1 MLRIADFITPDS
13 KFADGVM
20 WMHDLTAEQ
29 CTHEYLISAPP
40 AGQARP
46 AVMLRNARRVTWLQH
61 GSAGEYLRSHGF
73 QAVLLH
79 SLYSL
84 PLPEIMAIPPG
95 IRVFWFAF
103 GYDIYRRPH
112 ESCPAVALPLYH
124 PHTQHMLDQIEAHRP
139 CAAPPPRFL
148 QQLAA
153 EYAGAV
159 ARVDYFSGVIPA
171 EHALMQAR
179 RYFRAQR
186 FDYGYGNRIRF
197 EMMEQ
202 AAPYEEGDGI
212 LVGNSADPCGNHLDV
227 LDRLRTLDLGR
238 RRVVVPLSYP
248 GNYRLYARQV
258 AVHYE
263 RVLGGRVRLLTQWL
277 PLEEYCR
284 VLDGCSVG
292 IFAHVRQQAV
302 GNLIL
307 LLWRGARLF
316 MTEAS
321 AVFRWYRSLGMHV
334 FSLEHDLTQSALSE
348 PLSVR
353 QRDDNR
359 ALLRRLYSQQAAL
372 ERLTRF
378 YALARGEEA

>member
-1 MLRIADFITPDS
+1 MLRIANFITPGS
-13 KFADGVM
+13 KFAEGVM

-29 CTHEYLISAPP
+29 CTHEYLIVAPP
-40 AGQARP
+40 AGRAAP
-46 AVMLRNARRVTWLQH
+46 AVQFSHARRVTWLQR
-61 GSAGEYLRSHGF
+61 GSAGEYLRAHGF

-79 SLYSL
+79 SLDSL
-84 PLPEIMAIPPG
+84 PLPELRAIPPG

-124 PHTQHMLDQIEAHRP
+124 PHTQHMLDQIEAHSP
-139 CAAPPPRFL
+139 SAPPPPQFL

-153 EYAGAV
+153 AYAGAV

-171 EHALMQAR
+171 EHALMQAHS
-179 RYFRAQR
+179 YFRAQR

-202 AAPYEEGDGI
+202 AAPYAGGDGI

-227 LDRLRTLDLGR
+227 LDRLRTLDPGQR
-238 RRVVVPLSYP
+238 QVVVPLSYP
-248 GNYRLYARQV
+248 ENYRLYARQV
-258 AVHYE
+258 AFHYE
-263 RVLGGRVRLLTQWL
+263 RVLGGQARVLTQWL

-284 VLDGCSVG
+284 LLDGCSVG

-307 LLWRGARLF
+307 LLWRGARVF

-334 FSLEHDLTQSALSE
+334 FSLEHDLTQSALGE
-348 PLSVR
+348 PLSTR

-359 ALLRRLYSQQAAL
+359 ALLYRLYSQPAAV

-378 YALARGEEA
+378 YALARGGEA